1 MQGKASFTVAVI
13 KHLMQATQGKGA
25 CSDSL
30 FKEAVYGGQEVLVV
44 GVLYDCH
51 STSIYKKHSVN
62 HDPAH
67 WTLIVLYSL
76 RFQLR
81 EWCHPHQA
89 RLLPSINQ
97 ACLPHGSR
105 SHQND
110 NWDDQSQHLNITDFF
125 GHFKEIF
132 KKFFYFLYN
141 YFLWQEG
148 KGSKG
153 NLNIALENQNSLKS

>member
-1 MQGKASFTVAVI
+1 MTQTMQGKASFTVAVI
-13 KHLMQATQGKGA
+13 KHLMQATQGKGV

-44 GVLYDCH
+44 GVLDDCH

-81 EWCHPHQA
+81 EWCHPHRA

-110 NWDDQSQHLNITDFF
+110 N
-125 GHFKEIF
+125 
-132 KKFFYFLYN
+132 
-141 YFLWQEG
+141 
-148 KGSKG
+148 
-153 NLNIALENQNSLKS
+153 